1 MKISINLED
10 RVKNAIREVPD
21 FPKPGINFKDITPLL
36 QDIHLFNEVIEHFYE
51 EFKNNNIDHVLG
63 IESRGFIFAVPL
75 AMRLKV
81 PFIPVRK
88 PNKLP
93 ADTLRETYA
102 LEYGE
107 DSLEIHK
114 DAFKGNISRHVLI
127 VDDLLA
133 TGGSALAASNLVNKL
148 GANRISFLSLIELS
162 FLDGKRKLNLQ
173 DINVKSLIKYG
184 I

>member
-1 MKISINLED
+1 MPSNLLSLED
-10 RVKNAIREVPD
+10 KVKQSIREVPD
-21 FPKPGINFKDITPLL
+21 FPKPGINFKDITTLL
-36 QDIHLFNEVIEHFYE
+36 QDIELFNEVIEHFTRE
-51 EFKNNNIDHVLG
+51 LKAENIHHIIG

-75 AMRLKV
+75 AMKLNV

-107 DSLEIHK
+107 DSLEIHL
-114 DAFKGNISRHVLI
+114 DAFKHRKDENILI

-133 TGGSALAASNLVNKL
+133 TGGTALATSKLVTQL
-148 GANRISFLSLIELS
+148 GAAQVSFLSLIELG
-162 FLDGKRKLNLQ
+162 FLDGREKLESAGLE
-173 DINVKSLIKYG
+173 VKTLIKY
-184 I
+184 

>member
-1 MKISINLED
+1 MKTSINLED
-10 RVKNAIREVPD
+10 RVKDAIREVPD
-21 FPKPGINFKDITPLL
+21 FPKPGINFKDITTLL
-36 QDIHLFNEVIEHFYE
+36 QDIQLFNEIIEHFYRE
-51 EFKNNNIDHVLG
+51 LKGEKIDHVIG
-63 IESRGFIFAVPL
+63 IESRGFIFAIPL
-75 AMRLKV
+75 AMKLNV

-114 DAFKGNISRHVLI
+114 DAFQHRESKNILI

-133 TGGSALAASNLVNKL
+133 TGGTALATAKLAKKL
-148 GANRISFLSLIELS
+148 GASKIHFLSLIELN
-162 FLDGKRKLNLQ
+162 FLSGRKKLENE
-173 DINVKSLIKYG
+173 DVRVSSLIHY
-184 I
+184 